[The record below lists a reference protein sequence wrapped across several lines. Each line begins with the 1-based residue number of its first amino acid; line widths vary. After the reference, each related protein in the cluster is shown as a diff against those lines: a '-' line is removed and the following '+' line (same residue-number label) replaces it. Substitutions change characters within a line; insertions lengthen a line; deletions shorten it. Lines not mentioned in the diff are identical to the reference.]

1 MNMIPRRLATWL
13 QRKLTF
19 PSVPLFAAGGNWIS
33 WLVGGTGDAHTG
45 DWQADIK
52 HTKEHL
58 LSFTAVYAC
67 ITLIASDIAKLR
79 IKLVQKRKGGVCVET
94 KSPAFSPVLTKP
106 NHYQNR
112 IQFLTCWL
120 ISKLAWGNAY
130 ILKSRDERGIVTE
143 LYVLDPRY
151 VFPLIAED
159 GGVYYQLGI
168 DYLAQ
173 QTQAGLIVPASEIIH
188 DIMIPLFH
196 PLIGVSPLFASSLP
210 ACTGLEIEK
219 NQAKFFANGAKISGV
234 ITAPGAISP
243 TAAKEVSDKFASG
256 YTGENAGKVAVIGDG
271 LKFQPLTMTS
281 IDAQL
286 IDLLK
291 ISQEQVCSTFH
302 VPGYKIGVGQMPL
315 NNNVEALDQ
324 QYYSQCLQYHIESL
338 ELCLDEGLGLP
349 KAGFESELDLD
360 GLLRMDTAAQ
370 YETYGKG
377 VKEAILSPNDA
388 RNKLNLPSVTGGES
402 PMIQQQN
409 FSLAAIAKRDAL
421 PNPFV
426 IDKPV
431 SNPTPDGTA
440 GAVGSATQED
450 QNNGKAVSDLDDAM
464 QMLCKI
470 APLNYKKAA

>member
-1 MNMIPRRLATWL
+1 MNLIPRRLGNWL
-13 QRKLTF
+13 QRKLKF
-19 PSVPLFAAGGNWIS
+19 PSVPLFAAGGSWMS
-33 WLVGGTGDAHTG
+33 WLIPGSVDGDHNTG

-67 ITLIASDIAKLR
+67 ITLIASDVAKMR
-79 IKLVQKRKGGVCVET
+79 IKLVKEIEDGVCKET
-94 KSPAFSPVLTKP
+94 SSPSFSPVLTKP

-112 IQFLTCWL
+112 IQFLAYWI
-120 ISKLAWGNAY
+120 ISKLAWGNTYVLKQRDGKGNVVQLY
-130 ILKSRDERGIVTE
+130 I
-143 LYVLDPRY
+143 LDPRY

-168 DYLAQ
+168 DYLSQ
-173 QTQAGLIVPASEIIH
+173 QTEPGLIVPASEIIH

-196 PLIGVSPLFASSLP
+196 PLIGVSPLFASALP

-219 NQAKFFANGAKISGV
+219 NQAKFFANGAKISGI

-243 TAAKEVSDKFASG
+243 TAAKEVKDKFSDG
-256 YTGENAGKVAVIGDG
+256 YTGENAGKIAVIGDG

-302 VPGYKIGVGQMPL
+302 VPGYKVGVGQMPL

-324 QYYSQCLQYHIESL
+324 QYYSQCLQYHIESIELLL
-338 ELCLDEGLGLP
+338 EEGLKLS
-349 KAGFESELDLD
+349 AGYEIELDLD
-360 GLLRMDTAAQ
+360 GLLRMDTEAQ
-370 YETYGKG
+370 YKTYGMG
-377 VKEAILSPNDA
+377 VKEAVLAPNDA
-388 RNKLNLPSVTGGES
+388 RRKLGLPKVTGGDS
-402 PMIQQQN
+402 VYMQQQN
-409 FSLAAIAKRDAL
+409 FSLEALAKRDAL
-421 PNPFV
+421 PNAFI
-426 IDKPV
+426 IDKPT

-450 QNNGKAVSDLDDAM
+450 PSNAGKAMAIIRQRVPRQIKRELH
-464 QMLCKI
+464 
-470 APLNYKKAA
+470 AA

>member
-1 MNMIPRRLATWL
+1 MKLIPRRLAGWL

-33 WLVGGTGDAHTG
+33 WLVGGTGGDVHTG

-52 HTKEHL
+52 HSKEHL

-79 IKLVQKRKGGVCVET
+79 IKLVEETEDGVCVET
-94 KSPAFSPVLTKP
+94 SSPAFSPVLTKP

-130 ILKSRDERGIVTE
+130 ILKVRDSRGVVVK
-143 LYVLDPRY
+143 LFVLDPRY

-168 DYLAQ
+168 DYLSQ
-173 QTQAGLIVPASEIIH
+173 QLVSGLIVPASEIIH

-196 PLIGVSPLFASSLP
+196 PLIGVSPLFASALP

-243 TAAKEVSDKFASG
+243 TAAKEVSEKFASG
-256 YTGENAGKVAVIGDG
+256 YTGDNAGKVAVIGDG

-324 QYYSQCLQYHIESL
+324 QYYSQCLQYHIESI

-349 KAGFESELDLD
+349 KAGFESELDLE

-377 VKEAILSPNDA
+377 VKETILSPNDA
-388 RNKLNLPSVTGGES
+388 RKKLNLPSVKGGDS

-409 FSLAAIAKRDAL
+409 FSLEAIAKRDAL

-426 IDKPV
+426 IDKPT
-431 SNPTPDGTA
+431 SNPTPDGNA
-440 GAVGSATQED
+440 GAVGSAIAED
-450 QNNGKAVSDLDDAM
+450 PASGKVFDLQAFRKRVQYRISRELDDA
-464 QMLCKI
+464 
-470 APLNYKKAA
+470 A

>member
-19 PSVPLFAAGGNWIS
+19 PSVPLFAAGGNWQS
-33 WLVGGTGDAHTG
+33 WFAGGSGDAHTG

-79 IKLVQKRKGGVCVET
+79 IKLVQETDDGVCIEA

-130 ILKSRDERGIVTE
+130 VLKSRDDRGVVTE

-219 NQAKFFANGAKISGV
+219 NQAKFFANGAKISGI
-234 ITAPGAISP
+234 ITAPGAISQE
-243 TAAKEVSDKFASG
+243 AAKAVSEKFASG

-271 LKFQPLTMTS
+271 LQFQSLTMTS

-324 QYYSQCLQYHIESL
+324 QYYSQCLQYHIESI

-360 GLLRMDTAAQ
+360 GLLRMDTKTAM
-370 YETYGKG
+370 ETQALG
-377 VKEAILSPNDA
+377 VQRGMISPNEGRAKFD
-388 RNKLNLPSVTGGES
+388 LPPVVGGES
-402 PMIQQQN
+402 PLMQQQN
-409 FSLAAIAKRDAL
+409 FSLSALAKRDAL

-426 IDKPV
+426 IDRPTT
-431 SNPTPDGTA
+431 NPTPDGT
-440 GAVGSATQED
+440 GSAVGSAAAED
-450 QNNGKAVSDLDDAM
+450 PSAGKAIDLDAFRKRVQRRM
-464 QMLCKI
+464 SRELGQH
-470 APLNYKKAA
+470 AA